1 MNNSNLINKEENEI
15 QIIMRAFHSLV
26 ISIFKN
32 NEYLYNFSTKDTNLT
47 TNVFNLFTKSN
58 SKPLKYY
65 LKLYG

>member
-26 ISIFKN
+26 ISQFKN
-32 NEYLYNFSTKDTNLT
+32 NEYLLFDTALN
-47 TNVFNLFTKSN
+47 NITKSHLIN
-58 SKPLKYY
+58 VKMNEFTTQLKYY